1 MKSATGAILVILGS
15 VLIVA
20 TMLWSTVFV
29 GMLLKVPGD
38 IDTETDYEG
47 EMTWYV
53 DPATG
58 RSLAAGNELEMPLG
72 VSKDLE
78 SLDSAYTSS
87 TAVLEEEMVF
97 SIAGEDKAPLSFVY
111 VVDRNNMKNIDD
123 ARAYAFSEE
132 YGVDRS
138 GAYYPLFP
146 LDLNEDE
153 TYPVWKNEINAPVV
167 ASFIGEDERAGITVY
182 SYEMT
187 VEEERADEGY
197 VKSFDLATEISL
209 EDLEM
214 QLSATGVDVDGLFA
228 LAGQVMSAEDLQ
240 EMMGYAQQPIP
251 IDYAY
256 SCVME
261 MCIEPSTGTV
271 VDLYRNEEMLSMQL
285 DYEGLTGLFSLLVKY
300 QQDPVL
306 GPEIERLSELQ
317 ARVVQAEPQKVVAY
331 EYSQTD
337 GSVNRNMRDARDG
350 KNLLKLVR
358 LWLPII
364 MTVVGV
370 LILVLG
376 LALLSS
382 ARRDRR
388 MRA

>member
-1 MKSATGAILVILGS
+1 MKSATGAIAVILGV

-20 TMLWSTVFV
+20 TMLWTTVFV
-29 GMLLKVPGD
+29 SMLLKVPGD
-38 IDTETDYEG
+38 IDTEVAYEG

-58 RSLAAGNELEMPLG
+58 RSHAAGNELAVPLG
-72 VSKDLE
+72 VNRDVE

-87 TAVLEEEMVF
+87 TAVLEEEVVF
-97 SIAGEDKAPLSFVY
+97 NIAGEDWAPLSFVY
-111 VVDRNNMKNIDD
+111 VVDRKNRRNIDD
-123 ARAYAFSEE
+123 ARAYAFCEE
-132 YGVDRS
+132 NGVDRS
-138 GAYYPLFP
+138 GAFYPFFP

-153 TYPVWKNEINAPVV
+153 TYPVWKDEINTPVT

-182 SYEMT
+182 SYEII
-187 VEEERADEGY
+187 VEEERAYEGY
-197 VKSFDLATEISL
+197 VRSFDLATELSFA
-209 EDLEM
+209 DLEM
-214 QLSATGVDVDGLFA
+214 QFSDLGIDVDGLFA

-240 EMMGYAQQPIP
+240 EMEGYTQQPIP
-251 IDYAY
+251 IAYTY
-256 SCVME
+256 SCVVE
-261 MCIEPSTGTV
+261 MCIEPSTGAV
-271 VDLYRNEEMLSMQL
+271 VDRYRNEETISMRL
-285 DYEGLTGLFSLLVKY
+285 DYDGLTGLFSVLMKY

-306 GPEIERLSELQ
+306 GPEIDKISELQ
-317 ARVVQAEPQKVVAY
+317 ALVVQTEPQKVVDY

-337 GSVNRNMRDARDG
+337 GSVNRSIRDARDG

-382 ARRDRR
+382 ARKERS
-388 MRA
+388 AQV